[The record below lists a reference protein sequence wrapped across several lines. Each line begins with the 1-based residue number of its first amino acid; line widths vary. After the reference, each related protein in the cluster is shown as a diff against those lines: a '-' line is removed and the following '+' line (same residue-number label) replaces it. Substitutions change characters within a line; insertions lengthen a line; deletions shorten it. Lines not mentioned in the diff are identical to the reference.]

1 MDVLEQRGGDG
12 RDLVAFA
19 GAGDRKAGLVE
30 DALGAALRIEVV
42 EELADQHA
50 VLALAVVDDLAG
62 RSRGEDQRIVG
73 RADRREAVAVGAE
86 AALIGIAA
94 GGGDHDATCPWGPAL
109 HPWPK

>member
-12 RDLVAFA
+12 RDLVTFA
-19 GAGDRKAGLVE
+19 GAGDGKAGLVE
-30 DALGAALRIEVV
+30 YAFGAALRIEVV
-42 EELADQHA
+42 EKLADQHA

-73 RADRREAVAVGAE
+73 RADRREAVAIGAE

-94 GGGDHDATCPWGPAL
+94 GGGGPGGGG
-109 HPWPK
+109 PG